1 MNVQSYKDKYGRYIK
16 FIKKYR
22 EASNASTGSE
32 VDSNANVDN
41 KNVTTCTGEL
51 YKRDAIGINRLQ
63 MINKITE
70 LYGEDLASEYIR
82 QLDSHEIY
90 RHDETNPLLPYT
102 YGSQE
107 VVIVEYYGNIKIVSM
122 ERLYDMCIEPE
133 ILVDTENI
141 VYNKKPNNMYI
152 KDRNRWT
159 KVINLFKKK
168 RHKNLVRIKTE
179 YGSIVVTEDHPVITS
194 NDFENTTSANECIGE
209 NTLFFHMLGMGF
221 DRKNFGCTLEN
232 ETQYNAGKRMAKL
245 AIEGSKEE
253 KEFARRNIED
263 VFHWNNMYAN
273 GILDEVLETEHKVP
287 RYLYYTALALAST
300 NRPVK
305 NTKWE
310 RIVGVVE
317 ATDRDN
323 EVNDYIYDIST
334 ESHTFICNNFWVHNC
349 VSITMY
355 PYLFHGTTNIGG
367 NSEAPKHLDSF
378 CGSFINLVYAVA
390 SQFAGAIATPEF
402 LMYMDYFIRKDYGD
416 DYYLHPEQI
425 VSMGLHPKSLENLI
439 ENKFQQV
446 VYTINDPAGSRNFQS
461 VE

>member
-1 MNVQSYKDKYGRYIK
+1 MNVQSYKDKYNRYIK

-102 YGSQE
+102 FASQE
-107 VVIVEYYGNIKIVSM
+107 VVTVKYKGKTLLVRM
-122 ERLYDMCIEPE
+122 ERLYDLCEE
-133 ILVDTENI
+133 QEFLVDSERI
-141 VYNKKPNNMYI
+141 VYCKKPEDMWI
-152 KDRNRWT
+152 KDREGFT
-159 KVINLFKKK
+159 EIKNLFKKK
-168 RHKNLVRIKTE
+168 RHKNLVRIETKAN
-179 YGSIVVTEDHPVITS
+179 SIIVTEDHPMIVS
-194 NDFENTTSANECIGE
+194 DDFEDTVPANETKGMPILDFYNLDIPFDG
-209 NTLFFHMLGMGF
+209 FFYSSDGDDYELG
-221 DRKNFGCTLEN
+221 KL
-232 ETQYNAGKRMAKL
+232 MAKT
-245 AIEGSKEE
+245 AICGSKKE
-253 KEFARRNIED
+253 KKAAQELIENIFHYNKDFAKGIMDYVTSCNSEIPRSLLGSL
-263 VFHWNNMYAN
+263 VFIGSVLRENNFDA
-273 GILDEVLETEHKVP
+273 GSWETILNVQ
-287 RYLYYTALALAST
+287 
-300 NRPVK
+300 
-305 NTKWE
+305 
-310 RIVGVVE
+310 E
-317 ATDRDN
+317 ATEEDN
-323 EVNDYIYDIST
+323 KVNDWIYDIST
-334 ESHTFICNNFWVHNC
+334 KSHTFICNGLWVHNC